1 MNNILFKNRNV
12 KMFGFAEFKK
22 KTSMKEDDI
31 RNINDDE
38 WYKSKEKTSE
48 RYVAREPDT
57 PTNSSGG
64 KRDRTKTQWFRTQ
77 KSV

>member
-1 MNNILFKNRNV
+1 
-12 KMFGFAEFKK
+12 
-22 KTSMKEDDI
+22 MKEDDI